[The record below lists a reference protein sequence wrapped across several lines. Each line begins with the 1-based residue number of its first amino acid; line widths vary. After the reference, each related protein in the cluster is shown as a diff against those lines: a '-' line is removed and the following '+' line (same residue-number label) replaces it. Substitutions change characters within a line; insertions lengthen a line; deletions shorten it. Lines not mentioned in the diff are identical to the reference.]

1 MKHQIKFL
9 SMLLTLF
16 VMSISFSACSSDD
29 DEPENNNAKYD
40 FSINWEVV
48 DRGDYTVAEAKSLAA
63 SLTEISED
71 MITRCTVDVAKELF
85 LEFCEDFRY
94 DFATG
99 YMKITLRA
107 ELVRN
112 EGNKVISSKTF
123 YIDPD
128 GTTIKMPAKVTVR

>member
-29 DEPENNNAKYD
+29 DQPENSNAKYD

-63 SLTEISED
+63 SLTSSSED
-71 MITRCTVDVAKELF
+71 LITRCTVDAARELF

-94 DFATG
+94 DLATG

-112 EGNKVISSKTF
+112 EGNKVIASKTF

-128 GTTIKMPAKVTVR
+128 GTTIKMPNKVIVK